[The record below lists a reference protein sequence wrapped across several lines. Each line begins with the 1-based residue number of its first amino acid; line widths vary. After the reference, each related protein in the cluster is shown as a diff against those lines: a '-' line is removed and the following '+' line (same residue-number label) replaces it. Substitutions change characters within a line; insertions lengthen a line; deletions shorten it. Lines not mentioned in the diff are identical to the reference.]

1 MVSTLFEKY
10 SRNISTLFILLSCNF
25 LVTDFDD
32 LTSPSKVQVQTY
44 FPTPRGK
51 KIGVRIKIGV
61 SMQAK

>member
-32 LTSPSKVQVQTY
+32 LTSPSKVQTY